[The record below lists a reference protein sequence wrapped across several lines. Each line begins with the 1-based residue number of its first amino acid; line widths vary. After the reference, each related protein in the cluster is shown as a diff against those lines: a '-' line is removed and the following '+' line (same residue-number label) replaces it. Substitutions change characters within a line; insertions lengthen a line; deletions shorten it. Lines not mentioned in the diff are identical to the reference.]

1 MNNSENNLVCSIVS
15 NCVMKVLILD
25 EYESSVSL
33 MSVKEV
39 EIKFKLIWGDLELIR
54 YTSIYCTV

>member
-1 MNNSENNLVCSIVS
+1 MNNSENNLVCSIAS

-25 EYESSVSL
+25 ESELSVSL

-39 EIKFKLIWGDLELIR
+39 EIKFKLIWG
-54 YTSIYCTV
+54 

>member
-39 EIKFKLIWGDLELIR
+39 KIKFKLIWG
-54 YTSIYCTV
+54 